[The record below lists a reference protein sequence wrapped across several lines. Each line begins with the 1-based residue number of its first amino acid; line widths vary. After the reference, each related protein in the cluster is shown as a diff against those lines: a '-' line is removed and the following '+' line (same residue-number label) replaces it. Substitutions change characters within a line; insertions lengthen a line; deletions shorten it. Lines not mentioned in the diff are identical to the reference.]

1 VLSVVSTS
9 HGKHLNDAIVMVLVV
24 WIISLSLIFENISCV
39 SYGALYN
46 FLIEN
51 EKSILVSRR

>member
-1 VLSVVSTS
+1 MEST
-9 HGKHLNDAIVMVLVV
+9 LNDEIVMVLVV
-24 WIISLSLIFENISCV
+24 WIISLNLVFENISCV

-46 FLIEN
+46 VLIEN